1 MATATVPMV
10 VQRCTRAY
18 LSDTI
23 VWLLCYSTQKAEQTD
38 LPCFVRWP
46 LRRDVGEEFA
56 LKRAVNA
63 RCLEHRA
70 LVDLRQQLTAQTLR
84 WASVHARAALRTHR
98 AVTGGRAAAAQLN
111 AAKGRAFTIRMLRIL
126 YYRAASECFGAC
138 EEATAD
144 TTASPTMH
152 R

>member
-1 MATATVPMV
+1 MLQQLHAAMEWNGYSPLCLGCAAVHTCLSIGYISMV
-10 VQRCTRAY
+10 VVR
-18 LSDTI
+18 
-23 VWLLCYSTQKAEQTD
+23 TQKAEPTD

-84 WASVHARAALRTHR
+84 WVSVHARAALRTHR

-111 AAKGRAFTIRMLRIL
+111 AAKGRTGFH
-126 YYRAASECFGAC
+126 YSYAAHSVL
-138 EEATAD
+138 
-144 TTASPTMH
+144 
-152 R
+152 